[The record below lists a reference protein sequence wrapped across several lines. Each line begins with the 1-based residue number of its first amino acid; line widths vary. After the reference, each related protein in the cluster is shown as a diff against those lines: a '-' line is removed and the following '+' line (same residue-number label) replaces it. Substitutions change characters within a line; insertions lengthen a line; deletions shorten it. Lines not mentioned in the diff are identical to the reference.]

1 MWKLVRDVRALL
13 KIAHTEP
20 LARYLD
26 HTNARED
33 LDHRLHLKSDAEIAE
48 LVKDRLETVYHPT
61 STCRMAP
68 REEGGV
74 VDAKLK
80 VYGIHG
86 LRVCDASIFP
96 SIISGHTVRILSLTL
111 QVNYRLRA
119 SRLADALPLPRNW
132 QMT

>member
-1 MWKLVRDVRALL
+1 MLVTTW
-13 KIAHTEP
+13 IS
-20 LARYLD
+20 
-26 HTNARED
+26 
-33 LDHRLHLKSDAEIAE
+33 RLHLKSDAEIAE